1 MSWDP
6 RTEIFSVEEFWA
18 LLEWAE
24 EGLLTNVGD
33 SSEETRALYRRLSH
47 VLETHRSDLLK

>member
-18 LLEWAE
+18 LLDWAE